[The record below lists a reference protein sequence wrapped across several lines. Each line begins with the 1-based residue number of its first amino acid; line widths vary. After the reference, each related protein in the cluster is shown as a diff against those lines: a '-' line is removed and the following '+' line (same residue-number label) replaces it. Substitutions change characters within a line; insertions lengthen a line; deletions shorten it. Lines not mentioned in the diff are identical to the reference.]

1 MKNNSMVTIFVVLI
15 LFMTFFSG
23 CLDNGNNDDSLGDL
37 VIAYEIKDNSDN
49 IDYNP
54 QILAD
59 YLSEEL
65 NYDVSIFS
73 VDSEGA
79 MIEALRFG
87 NADIALMDAG
97 AAWVGWQQYDLGVLA
112 ADLNID
118 GRTYYNANAWV
129 KSDSD
134 IADAYLDEDP
144 YSDPF
149 ALLSGKTSCHTGW
162 LKSVGMLLPM
172 GFLIGHG
179 YANVIGDPNDVET
192 IRNTIHGFFDL
203 NSSIPDTGTPYY
215 GYSGA
220 LKCLSDGEG
229 DVAFLEENSVEIL
242 CNNENQSDN
251 EEWCLDIEEY
261 IALPAFGQSP
271 SNPVVYNPE
280 IMDPILVDKI
290 TEVLVG
296 MGSDSSA
303 NIILQNILNTPGF
316 IATNTSVHL
325 GSYSSLI
332 SNIPGISAY
341 YDDKYALNASVS
353 STIDKIRIAYDMS
366 ELSADN
372 NKNPQIL
379 GDFLSGKL
387 GVDVEIYFVNSQIE
401 VLHALSL
408 GEADIA
414 LADSEI
420 AWVGWKQ
427 FDLAVMA
434 AVEMQDSKTYSNT
447 LAWVNSNT
455 SIASAQLDGDI
466 STNPF
471 ELLEGKISCHSGL
484 LNAES
489 MLLPMGYLI
498 ENNYIELTGTNDTV
512 SIREIINSFFNE
524 NSSIPE
530 INGTYF
536 GDIGALQCLSDGF
549 GDIAFLEESIV
560 NFYCN
565 NEISLDNM
573 DWCLEIEE
581 YVPLSPLAP
590 IPSDSIIYNPEL
602 LDIQTRTAVLNALM
616 LLNYEMYLENFST
629 RGSVYTGC
637 YDISVHVIDESSSK
651 NMCGS
656 EIMYNILDTS
666 GVVRATSQEHLGAYS
681 KYIANVPGISTYY
694 SNMFETL

>member
-1 MKNNSMVTIFVVLI
+1 
-15 LFMTFFSG
+15 
-23 CLDNGNNDDSLGDL
+23 
-37 VIAYEIKDNSDN
+37 
-49 IDYNP
+49 
-54 QILAD
+54 
-59 YLSEEL
+59 
-65 NYDVSIFS
+65 
-73 VDSEGA
+73 
-79 MIEALRFG
+79 
-87 NADIALMDAG
+87 
-97 AAWVGWQQYDLGVLA
+97 
-112 ADLNID
+112 
-118 GRTYYNANAWV
+118 
-129 KSDSD
+129 
-134 IADAYLDEDP
+134 
-144 YSDPF
+144 
-149 ALLSGKTSCHTGW
+149 
-162 LKSVGMLLPM
+162 M
-172 GFLIGHG
+172 GYLIGLG
-179 YANVIGDPNDVET
+179 YANIIGDPNDVET
-192 IRNTIHGFFDL
+192 IRNTIHGFFDS
-203 NSSIPDTGTPYY
+203 NSSIPDSGTPYY

-220 LKCLSDGEG
+220 LKCLSEGKG

-242 CNNENQSDN
+242 CNNEFSSLNQ
-251 EEWCLDIEEY
+251 EWCLDIEEY
-261 IALPAFGQSP
+261 IGLPAFGKSP
-271 SNPVVYNPE
+271 SHPVMYNPNFLDSE
-280 IMDPILVDKI
+280 IMTKV
-290 TEVLVG
+290 TNVLVE
-296 MGSDSSA
+296 MSSDPEA
-303 NIILQNILNTPGF
+303 TNILENILNTPGF
-316 IATNTSVHL
+316 IATNTTVHL

-341 YDDKYALNASVS
+341 YGDKFSLNTSVS
-353 STIDKIRIAYDMS
+353 PDIDEIKIAFD
-366 ELSADN
+366 
-372 NKNPQIL
+372 
-379 GDFLSGKL
+379 SGKL
-387 GVDVEIYFVNSQIE
+387 SNDIDKNPELLATFLSQKLSIDVEIFFVNSQIE
-401 VLHALSL
+401 VLHALNT

-414 LADSEI
+414 IVGSEI

-455 SIASAQLDGDI
+455 SIATAQLDGDI

-484 LNAES
+484 LNDES

-498 ENNYIELTGTNDTV
+498 ENNYIELTGINDTV

-536 GDIGALQCLSDGF
+536 GDVGALQCLSDGF

-616 LLNYEMYLENFST
+616 SLNYEMYLENFST
-629 RGSVYTGC
+629 RGLVYTGC

-666 GVVRATSQEHLGAYS
+666 GIVRATSQEHLGAYS
-681 KYIANVPGISTYY
+681 KYIANVPGISIYY